1 MTTMLE
7 LLDEVRHERRFQK
20 EKWGDTHDE
29 GHELD
34 DWMRFI
40 EQRMRRLHEEDGTAI
55 PHRRRRYLVQI
66 AALAIAAVE
75 ALEARDG

>member
-1 MTTMLE
+1 MRE
-7 LLDEVRHERRFQK
+7 LLKEVRNERLFQK
-20 EKWGDTHDE
+20 HKWGDTHDE

-40 EQRMRRLHEEDGTAI
+40 DERMRRLHEEDGMAI
-55 PHRRRRYLVQI
+55 PHRRRRHLVQI

-75 ALEARDG
+75 ALEARGG